1 MGQCCANMED
11 KKQAVTVPEAN
22 QNEISKLEKESTEND
37 FSGLVSSSNSMYQ
50 EVDYKVK
57 YIKKTN
63 PPNNK

>member
-22 QNEISKLEKESTEND
+22 QNEISKLEKESMENEV
-37 FSGLVSSSNSMYQ
+37 SGMVSSSNSMYQ

-57 YIKKTN
+57 YKKKAS
-63 PPNNK
+63 PSNNK